1 MLHRVLPLLLGV
13 AFAASAQ
20 QPYNGPKPP
29 KSDLPYLKHADQ
41 LLATEIATAKEDKKK
56 DSSLYTIDGVNSTA
70 KTPLASPIFIFQS
83 DKINPESLQLYRLE
97 NKGGHREIT
106 ISKRGPEPIRMQ
118 VTRLGVPNLYRLEV
132 YNDLES
138 GEYSLSPSGS
148 NTVFCFSV
156 F

>member
-1 MLHRVLPLLLGV
+1 MLYRILPLLMGV
-13 AFAASAQ
+13 AFVTSAQ
-20 QPYNGPKPP
+20 EPYNGPKPP
-29 KSDLPYLKHADQ
+29 KPDLPYLKHADR
-41 LLATEIATAKEDKKK
+41 LLATEAVTAKEDKKR
-56 DSSLYTIDGVNSTA
+56 DSSVYTIEGANSPA

-83 DKINPESLQLYRLE
+83 DKIQPESLQLYRLE
-97 NKGGHREIT
+97 SKGGHREIT
-106 ISKRGPEPIRMQ
+106 ISKRGPEPIRME

-148 NTVFCFSV
+148 DTVFCFAV